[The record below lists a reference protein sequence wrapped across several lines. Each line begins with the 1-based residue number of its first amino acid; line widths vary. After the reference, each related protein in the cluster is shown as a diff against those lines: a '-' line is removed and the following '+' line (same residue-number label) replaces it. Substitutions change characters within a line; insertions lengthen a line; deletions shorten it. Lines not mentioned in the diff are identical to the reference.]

1 MNNLSRFYVLHKG
14 EICPM
19 FFMGGGWGVITGSLA
34 MDFSPIVVAK
44 FL

>member
-1 MNNLSRFYVLHKG
+1 MNNLSRVYVLHKG
-14 EICPM
+14 ESCPM
-19 FFMGGGWGVITGSLA
+19 FYMGGELIIGSLA